1 MKKLAV
7 VVGHT
12 KVAPGAYSDT
22 LRSSEYPWNSDLAA
36 RIQSMRTMRLECQAF
51 FRDTAGISG
60 AYMDGERWGADVF
73 VELHFNASHST
84 TSTGTGVLYQT
95 SVSKPLA
102 ILLFQEI
109 SAVLRLPPWPGRSSG
124 VSTPFQASGAQER
137 GKSSLTASRRPSAL
151 IEPFF
156 GSNPDDSRIAA
167 ANKDGLAQAVFRA
180 AESFLR

>member
-12 KVAPGAYSDT
+12 KAASGAYSDT

-36 RIQSMRTMRLECQAF
+36 RILAIRSMRLECRTF

-60 AYMDGERWGADVF
+60 AYVEGERWGADAF
-73 VELHFNASHST
+73 VELHFNSSHNI

-95 SVSKPLA
+95 SLSKPFA
-102 ILLFQEI
+102 FLLFQEI
-109 SAVLRLPPWPGRSSG
+109 SDVLRLAPWPGRSSG
-124 VSTPFQASGAQER
+124 VSTPYQASGAQER
-137 GKSSLTASRRPSAL
+137 GKSSLTASRRPTAL

-156 GSNPDDSRIAA
+156 GSNPKDSKIAQ

>member
-12 KVAPGAYSDT
+12 RAAAGAYSHT
-22 LRSSEYPWNSDLAA
+22 LRSSEYPWNSDLAV
-36 RIQSMRTMRLECQAF
+36 RIQAMRSIRLQCQTF
-51 FRDTAGISG
+51 FRDAGGISG
-60 AYMDGERWGADVF
+60 AYLDGERWGADAF
-73 VELHFNASHST
+73 VELHFNSSHNN

-95 SVSKPLA
+95 SVSKPFA

-109 SAVLRLPPWPGRSSG
+109 STTLRLAPWPGRSSG
-124 VSTPFQASGAQER
+124 VSTPYQASGTQER

-156 GSNPDDSRIAA
+156 GSNPNDSRVAE

-180 AESFLR
+180 AEFFLR